1 MKKRMMQWIGALAAA
16 LALTGGPAWAGP
28 AEDVARM
35 QQGWEQIKYATPAAR
50 QEAEFARL
58 LAESEG
64 LAARNPGNADVLVW
78 YAIVESTYAGA
89 KGGIGALKYVKNARK
104 SLEQAL
110 AINPN
115 ALAGSAY
122 TSLGSLYYQVPG
134 WPIGF
139 GDKAKAE
146 ELLKKGLA
154 ANPDGIDP
162 NYFYGDY
169 LFRKGEFDEAER
181 YLRKA
186 LQAPARAGR
195 KLADEGRRGEAK
207 ELLNQIAQGKK

>member
-1 MKKRMMQWIGALAAA
+1 MNTVYRWIAAFAAAA
-16 LALTGGPAWAGP
+16 LLAGSAWAGP

-35 QQGWEQIKYATPAAR
+35 QQGWEQIKYGTPAAR

-58 LAESEG
+58 LADSEQM
-64 LAARNPGNADVLVW
+64 AARNPGNADVLIW

-89 KGGIGALKYVKNARK
+89 KGGLGALKYVKNARK
-104 SLEQAL
+104 SLERAL
-110 AINPN
+110 ALDPN
-115 ALAGSAY
+115 ALNGSAY

-139 GDKAKAE
+139 GDKTKAE

-154 ANPDGIDP
+154 VNPDGIDP

-169 LFRKGEFDEAER
+169 LLRQGDYAGAER

-186 LQAPARAGR
+186 LQAPARPGR
-195 KLADEGRRGEAK
+195 KLADEGRRGEIR
-207 ELLNQIAQGKK
+207 ELLNKIAEGRK

>member
-1 MKKRMMQWIGALAAA
+1 MMNTVYRWIAAFAAAA
-16 LALTGGPAWAGP
+16 LLAGSAWAGP

-35 QQGWEQIKYATPAAR
+35 QQGWEQIKYGTPATR

-58 LAESEG
+58 LADSEQM
-64 LAARNPGNADVLVW
+64 AARNLGNADVLIW

-89 KGGIGALKYVKNARK
+89 KGGLGALKYVKNARK

-110 AINPN
+110 ALDPN
-115 ALAGSAY
+115 ALNGSAY

-139 GDKAKAE
+139 GDKTKAE
-146 ELLKKGLA
+146 EFLKKGLA
-154 ANPDGIDP
+154 VNPDGIDP

-169 LFRKGEFDEAER
+169 LLRQGDYSGAER

-186 LQAPARAGR
+186 LQAPARPGR
-195 KLADEGRRGEAK
+195 KVADEGRRGEIR
-207 ELLNQIAQGKK
+207 ELLNKIAEGKK

>member
-1 MKKRMMQWIGALAAA
+1 MMNTVYRWIAAFAAAA
-16 LALTGGPAWAGP
+16 LLAGSAWAGP

-35 QQGWEQIKYATPAAR
+35 QQGWEQIKYGTPAAR

-58 LAESEG
+58 LADSEQM
-64 LAARNPGNADVLVW
+64 AARNPGNADVLIW

-89 KGGIGALKYVKNARK
+89 KGGLGALKYVKNARK
-104 SLEQAL
+104 SLERAL
-110 AINPN
+110 ALDPN
-115 ALAGSAY
+115 ALNGSAY

-139 GDKAKAE
+139 GDKTRAE
-146 ELLKKGLA
+146 EFLKKGLA
-154 ANPDGIDP
+154 VNPDGIDP

-169 LFRKGEFDEAER
+169 LLRQGDYSNAER

-186 LQAPARAGR
+186 LQAPARPGR
-195 KLADEGRRGEAK
+195 KLADEGRRGEIR
-207 ELLNQIAQGKK
+207 ELLNKIAEGKK

>member
-1 MKKRMMQWIGALAAA
+1 MKTLFRTIAALAAA
-16 LALTGGPAWAGP
+16 LLLGAAPAWAGP

-35 QQGWEQIKYATPAAR
+35 QQGWEQIKYQTPTNR
-50 QEAEFARL
+50 QEAEFERL
-58 LAESEG
+58 LAESEQ
-64 LAARNPGNADVLVW
+64 LAARNPGNPDVLIW

-89 KGGIGALKYVKNARK
+89 KGGLGALKHVKNARK
-104 SLEQAL
+104 TLEQAL

-115 ALAGSAY
+115 ALSGSAY

-139 GDKAKAE
+139 GDKAKADE
-146 ELLKKGLA
+146 FLRKGLSV
-154 ANPDGIDP
+154 NPNGIDP

-169 LFRKGEFDEAER
+169 LYRKGDLEGAEH

-186 LQAPARAGR
+186 LQAPARPGR
-195 KLADEGRRGEAK
+195 KLADEGRRGEIAQ
-207 ELLNQIAQGKK
+207 LLNKIAEGKK